1 MTAPVSIENVSKTF
15 GHFTALDKVSLDIR
29 AGEFIVLLGPSGCG
43 KTTLLSILGGFL
55 SPSSGRVVI
64 GESDMTFV
72 TPSKRPTTTMFQD
85 YALFPHMRL
94 VDNVGFGLRMRGL
107 GKAERDEKALGFLDL
122 VGLKASAGKRPHEL
136 SGGQR
141 QRVAL
146 AGACGRS

>member
-15 GHFTALDKVSLDIR
+15 GHFTALDRVSLDIR

-64 GESDMTFV
+64 GDRDMTFV
-72 TPSKRPTTTMFQD
+72 TPAKRPTTTMFQD

-94 VDNVGFGLRMRGL
+94 VRG
-107 GKAERDEKALGFLDL
+107 
-122 VGLKASAGKRPHEL
+122 AGSRRRNRRPPRRFAAA
-136 SGGQR
+136 GQ
-141 QRVAL
+141 
-146 AGACGRS
+146 